1 MSHEL
6 TVERVF
12 DAAPEVVFDSFT
24 DPDAQKELYADAPDW
39 VVESECDLRVGGRW
53 SISFGP
59 PDRAP
64 AVEENV
70 FEEVDRPHRL
80 VYRSTMTLP
89 AGSSFNTIVEVS
101 FELEGRRT
109 RVRVV
114 QSHFPTAELRDEFR
128 EGWGSIIGQL
138 ERVVRARSSG

>member
-1 MSHEL
+1 
-6 TVERVF
+6 
-12 DAAPEVVFDSFT
+12 
-24 DPDAQKELYADAPDW
+24 
-39 VVESECDLRVGGRW
+39 
-53 SISFGP
+53 
-59 PDRAP
+59 
-64 AVEENV
+64 
-70 FEEVDRPHRL
+70 
-80 VYRSTMTLP
+80 MTLP